1 MSKKA
6 GFCGILV
13 RASSESWTNRLRI
26 GPMGQLR
33 RGDGETRRRGDA
45 ETRRRGDA
53 EQFPVSPRHH
63 VSASP
68 CHRVTASPRLRVTV
82 SRLHLAVAALAGCF
96 GFSILLTQNRFARKL
111 DLVPFAADALHENLL
126 PFLQFIA
133 NVFHTTIR
141 DL

>member
-1 MSKKA
+1 MDQ
-6 GFCGILV
+6 V
-13 RASSESWTNRLRI
+13 
-26 GPMGQLR
+26 R
-33 RGDGETRRRGDA
+33 RGDG

-53 EQFPVSPRHH
+53 EQFPVSPRH
-63 VSASP
+63 
-68 CHRVTASPRLRVTV
+68 RVTV

-126 PFLQFIA
+126 AFLQLIS

>member
-26 GPMGQLR
+26 GPMDQVR
-33 RGDGETRRRGDA
+33 RGDG

-53 EQFPVSPRHH
+53 EQFPVSPRH
-63 VSASP
+63 
-68 CHRVTASPRLRVTV
+68 RVTASPRHRVTV

-126 PFLQFIA
+126 AFLQFIA

>member
-1 MSKKA
+1 MSQKR

-26 GPMGQLR
+26 GPMDQLR
-33 RGDGETRRRGDA
+33 RGDGGDAETGRRGDA
-45 ETRRRGDA
+45 ETR
-53 EQFPVSPRHH
+53 S
-63 VSASP
+63 SSP
-68 CHRVTASPRLRVTV
+68 CLRVTASPRLRVTV